1 MVDFPW
7 LPIGTAVSA
16 GITTGRVLRCGSGW
30 QVLCTINAEGVVLLL
45 DPTAGAV
52 PPWWAD
58 EVATAKEAL
67 GSFAVSTGDKSFL
80 ARIDDTHDA
89 PFTLSELA
97 LRNPSISA
105 GELDGLVE
113 ALEAASL
120 RRSAGWASAVF
131 VPSARFVI
139 LTAELGGE
147 NRRATI
153 MGVISGGATDPGLA
167 PARIRA
173 LNPWLTAAE
182 IINALRRL
190 NLGTPA
196 ASGRRARTRPAE
208 AFSLPGQPQLERILR
223 ERILDVAHRPDTYS
237 ALGVGMPNGVLLSG
251 PPGAGKSFAARQLA
265 DFLGWPLYELNVG
278 SVGSSLL
285 HETPRRIAQVFEDA
299 ASHAPAIVLLEEIDA
314 IGGSRDQTHS
324 AGVEEVNTLLREI
337 ESAASRGVLAI
348 AMTNRK
354 AALDP
359 ALMRRGR
366 FDVVCELGYG
376 DGAQIQA
383 MLDSLLAERPC
394 VPGLNTA
401 SFAGRLSGRPASDVA
416 GVVDEAARQAARAG
430 KRAIDDVALGNAA
443 RSILA
448 GRADGA

>member
-1 MVDFPW
+1 
-7 LPIGTAVSA
+7 
-16 GITTGRVLRCGSGW
+16 
-30 QVLCTINAEGVVLLL
+30 
-45 DPTAGAV
+45 
-52 PPWWAD
+52 
-58 EVATAKEAL
+58 
-67 GSFAVSTGDKSFL
+67 
-80 ARIDDTHDA
+80 
-89 PFTLSELA
+89 
-97 LRNPSISA
+97 
-105 GELDGLVE
+105 
-113 ALEAASL
+113 
-120 RRSAGWASAVF
+120 
-131 VPSARFVI
+131 
-139 LTAELGGE
+139 
-147 NRRATI
+147 
-153 MGVISGGATDPGLA
+153 
-167 PARIRA
+167 
-173 LNPWLTAAE
+173 
-182 IINALRRL
+182 
-190 NLGTPA
+190 
-196 ASGRRARTRPAE
+196 
-208 AFSLPGQPQLERILR
+208 
-223 ERILDVAHRPDTYS
+223 
-237 ALGVGMPNGVLLSG
+237 
-251 PPGAGKSFAARQLA
+251 
-265 DFLGWPLYELNVG
+265 LGWPLYELNVG

-430 KRAIDDVALGNAA
+430 KRAIDDVALGNAV